1 MDLSIKQEFTSI
13 STDHKG
19 EVFFMIDNFT
29 NLLNDDWGVE
39 KIIRFTSKAIYDFGG
54 LDDNGKYKLDKVY
67 GGTDACNHTGN
78 NLSSSDWQMKVGVNY
93 RF

>member
-1 MDLSIKQEFTSI
+1 
-13 STDHKG
+13 
-19 EVFFMIDNFT
+19 MIDNFT

-93 RF
+93 RFQRWLVTLSHNSII